1 MFNRKKNPRKLKWT
15 KAFRKAAGKELTND
29 PVFEFEKHRNV
40 PVQYNRQLW
49 KETIVAMKKV
59 ADIKK
64 KREALFITQRLK
76 KGKVL
81 RKEADLKEIQMD
93 LSLIRSVAATDKM
106 KLKVEDVKTETMEE
120 DQPEERLMEEN

>member
-1 MFNRKKNPRKLKWT
+1 
-15 KAFRKAAGKELTND
+15 
-29 PVFEFEKHRNV
+29 
-40 PVQYNRQLW
+40 
-49 KETIVAMKKV
+49 
-59 ADIKK
+59 
-64 KREALFITQRLK
+64 LK